1 MRNRNTLSGQ
11 VRSGQVRVG
20 DTQES
25 QLALLAADEALAN
38 IVRYSGATELA
49 FEMTVEGDALSLT
62 FRDNGIPFDPTAF
75 EIEDREFEELDGGG
89 MGLGLIRQSASS
101 ARYVREDGMNLF
113 TMHFS
118 L

>member
-49 FEMTVEGDALSLT
+49 L
-62 FRDNGIPFDPTAF
+62 R
-75 EIEDREFEELDGGG
+75 
-89 MGLGLIRQSASS
+89 
-101 ARYVREDGMNLF
+101 
-113 TMHFS
+113 
-118 L
+118 